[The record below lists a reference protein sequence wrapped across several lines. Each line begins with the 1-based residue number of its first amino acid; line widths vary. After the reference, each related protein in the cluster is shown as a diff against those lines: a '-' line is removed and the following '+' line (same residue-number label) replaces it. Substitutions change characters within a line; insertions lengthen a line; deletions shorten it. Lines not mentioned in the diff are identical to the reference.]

1 MTIEVHAPNASAV
14 SRVFDPKRTLKALI
28 KAANMTG
35 IDLRKEVPVI
45 LAEEVQTSA
54 APRSQPKAKAA
65 HSSAARPGL
74 YLEDRAAHPI
84 EPGSSRPPA
93 CSSGAG
99 ARAGGRLI
107 LRQADGSRD
116 IFNAFSIGKGRN
128 RRLKLAETSSSLPER
143 FIGGPVISSKFRNT
157 PRARQRV
164 DRVPRD
170 LAKAFEEAFA
180 AELGR
185 SLKR

>member
-1 MTIEVHAPNASAV
+1 MSVTVHAPNASAV
-14 SRVFDPKRTLKALI
+14 SRVFDPKATLKALI
-28 KAANMTG
+28 RATNMTG

-45 LAEEVQTSA
+45 LAEEVQTSRA
-54 APRSQPKAKAA
+54 ALQPKAKAA
-65 HSSAARPGL
+65 HSSQRDPAYTLRIARRIPLNKLKPAARVFKRRRGKP
-74 YLEDRAAHPI
+74 
-84 EPGSSRPPA
+84 
-93 CSSGAG
+93 
-99 ARAGGRLI
+99 GGRLI

-116 IFNAFSIGKGRN
+116 VFNAFSIGKGRN
-128 RRLKLAETSSSLPER
+128 RRLKLVETSSLPER

>member
-1 MTIEVHAPNASAV
+1 MAIEVHAPNSSAV
-14 SRVFDPKRTLKALI
+14 SRILDPKATLKALI
-28 KAANMTG
+28 RATNMTG

-45 LAEEVQTSA
+45 LAEEVQTSRA
-54 APRSQPKAKAA
+54 AISPKAKAA
-65 HSSAARPGL
+65 HSSQRDPAYTLRMNRRIPLNKLKPAARLFKRRRGKP
-74 YLEDRAAHPI
+74 
-84 EPGSSRPPA
+84 
-93 CSSGAG
+93 
-99 ARAGGRLI
+99 GGRLI

-128 RRLKLAETSSSLPER
+128 RRLKLVETSSLPER

-180 AELGR
+180 DVIRGKRGR
-185 SLKR
+185 

>member
-14 SRVFDPKRTLKALI
+14 ARVFDPKRTLKALI
-28 KAANMTG
+28 KATNMQG
-35 IDLRKEVPVI
+35 KELRQQLPLI
-45 LAEEVQTSA
+45 LAEEVQTSRA
-54 APRSQPKAKAA
+54 ALQPKAKAA
-65 HSSAARPGL
+65 HTSQRDPAYTLRIARRIPLNKLKPSARLFKRRRGKP
-74 YLEDRAAHPI
+74 
-84 EPGSSRPPA
+84 
-93 CSSGAG
+93 
-99 ARAGGRLI
+99 GGRLI

-116 IFNAFSIGKGRN
+116 IFDSVKAIGKGRN
-128 RRLKLAETSSSLPER
+128 RRLKLVETSSLPER

-185 SLKR
+185 ALKR